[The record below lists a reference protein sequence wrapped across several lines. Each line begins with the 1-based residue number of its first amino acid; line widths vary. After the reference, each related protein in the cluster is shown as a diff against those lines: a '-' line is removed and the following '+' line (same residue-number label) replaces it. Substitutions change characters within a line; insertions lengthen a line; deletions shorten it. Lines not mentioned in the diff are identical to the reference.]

1 MGDRRATPYVEAGR
15 LLCRGWA
22 VARGRL
28 PTPLHTRLSR
38 VCREGGP
45 LDSSSFTSA
54 GDWLDYI
61 SRVRR
66 SQKIHSHSRSRVYRQ
81 VPLYHNR
88 YRGRERHS
96 SADAIGDGAALRREP
111 RDGAKVQA
119 RSGPQRD
126 QRHPQA
132 PLSQALLYDE
142 QCRNWCLGVALE
154 EAAELDGTGIAIVA
168 HESSSTGTADG
179 PRWVRGTRA
188 ADGSVRAHA

>member
-45 LDSSSFTSA
+45 LDSSSSASA

-66 SQKIHSHSRSRVYRQ
+66 SQTIHSHSRSRVYRQ

-126 QRHPQA
+126 QHHKHHYHRPFSMMSSA
-132 PLSQALLYDE
+132 
-142 QCRNWCLGVALE
+142 
-154 EAAELDGTGIAIVA
+154 GTGALDA
-168 HESSSTGTADG
+168 WWPWKRPQSRNRHRDCRSPQLHPRPTGCG
-179 PRWVRGTRA
+179 
-188 ADGSVRAHA
+188 HN